1 MTRRLVSVAV
11 PVPLYTAFDYQV
23 PAEIEAE
30 NALLAGMRVRLPFGR
45 RELTGVVLKT
55 GVAPDPSAAEGHYRE
70 LLRVLD
76 AEAMLSEDQLG
87 LAAWIADYY
96 RHPIGEVVA
105 AMLPVALRADEPA
118 VLKRPLRYAITDA
131 GRAALA
137 ALPARSKKLR
147 ELLSRLDTAA
157 AERAALSAPAAT
169 LRRALDEA
177 WIAESADPA
186 PAAPA
191 VVLPNPADLPAL
203 TDDQARAV
211 DALSASSGFGV
222 HLLHGVTGSGKTEVY
237 LRAIAAALAAGK
249 QVLVLVPEIGLTPQ
263 LLQRVRERFGAAAVA
278 GSHSALSET
287 ERGQVWLRA
296 RAGILPIVVGTRSAV
311 LLPLPRL
318 GLVIVDEEHDVSF
331 KQQDGLRY
339 SARDLAVLR
348 GQRAGAPVI
357 LGSATPSLETLV
369 HAQNGRYAWL
379 KLPQRVRQVP
389 PPRLQLLDVRGM
401 PLKDGLS
408 PALAVAV
415 ARHLAD
421 GGQVLLFINRR
432 GYAPALLCHDCGWTA
447 QCKHCDSRMTLH
459 RGRGRLICH
468 HCGARQAAPR
478 VCPQCQSKQLVPLG
492 QGTERVE
499 EGLRERF
506 PEARVERFDSDR
518 LRSFKALDTVLRD
531 TREGRV
537 DILVGTQM
545 LAKGHDF
552 AGLSLVG
559 IVDAD
564 ASLFSVDFRSLERMG
579 QLLTQVAGRA
589 GRAERRGEVL
599 VQTHQPEHPALLRL
613 VGQGYDGLAELLIA
627 ERRIAGLPPF
637 AHLALLRAEAKTEQ
651 AAIAF
656 LEAALGCLPVVE
668 GLQALGPVPAPMER
682 RAGRYRAQL
691 LLQAQERSALHRA
704 LKPWPPLLDTL
715 PGARAVRW
723 SLDVDPVDLY

>member
-1 MTRRLVSVAV
+1 MKPGLISIAV
-11 PVPLYTAFDYQV
+11 PVPLYTAFDYRL
-23 PAEIEAE
+23 PEG
-30 NALLAGMRVRLPFGR
+30 LAAAPGCRVRVPFGR

-55 GVAPDPSAAEGHYRE
+55 GVEPAADAAEGHYRD

-76 AEAMLSEDQLG
+76 AEPLLSDEQLA

-105 AMLPVALRADEPA
+105 AMLPVALRGEEPA
-118 VLKRPLRYAITDA
+118 TLRRAPRFAITAA

-137 ALPARSKKLR
+137 ALPARSQRLR
-147 ELLSRLDTAA
+147 DLLVQLAA
-157 AERAALSAPAAT
+157 APAERAAIAAPAAV
-169 LRRALDEA
+169 LRRAMEQQWVAETQADMPLSA
-177 WIAESADPA
+177 IVAPIAELPVLTEDQASAVA
-186 PAAPA
+186 ALAAAPC
-191 VVLPNPADLPAL
+191 
-203 TDDQARAV
+203 
-211 DALSASSGFGV
+211 FGV

-237 LRAIAAALAAGK
+237 LRAIATALAAGR

-296 RAGILPIVVGTRSAV
+296 RSGELAIVVGTRSAA

-357 LGSATPSLETLV
+357 LGSATPSLESLQ
-369 HAQNGRYAWL
+369 HAQSGRYAWL
-379 KLPQRVRQVP
+379 RMSKRVHQLAPPQ
-389 PPRLQLLDVRGM
+389 LQLIDVRGQV
-401 PLKDGLS
+401 LQDGLS
-408 PALAVAV
+408 PTLAAAI
-415 ARHLAD
+415 ARHLQQ

-432 GYAPALLCHDCGWTA
+432 GYAPALLCHDCGWSA
-447 QCKHCDSRMTLH
+447 QCRNCDSRMTWH

-468 HCGARQAAPR
+468 HCGARQAPPR
-478 VCPQCQSKQLVPLG
+478 HCPQCSSKQLVALG

-499 EGLRERF
+499 ETLRAGF

-518 LRSFKALDTVLRD
+518 LRSLRALDTLLRD

-537 DILVGTQM
+537 NILVGTQM

-564 ASLFSVDFRSLERMG
+564 QALYSVDFRALERMG

-589 GRAERRGEVL
+589 GRADKPGEVL
-599 VQTHQPEHPALLRL
+599 VQTHQPEHPALRRL
-613 VGQGYDGLAELLIA
+613 VDRGYDGLAELLLI

-637 AHLALLRAEAKTEQ
+637 AHLAMLRAEARNEADATGFLQ
-651 AAIAF
+651 AALA
-656 LEAALGCLPVVE
+656 CLPVVE
-668 GLQALGPVPAPMER
+668 GLEALGPVPAPMER

-691 LLQAQERSALHRA
+691 LLQSQERAPLHRA
-704 LKPWPPLLDTL
+704 LKPWPMLLDSL

-723 SLDVDPVDLY
+723 SLDVDPIDLY

>member
-1 MTRRLVSVAV
+1 MTQSLVSVAV
-11 PVPLYTAFDYQV
+11 PVPLYTAFDYLI
-23 PAEIEAE
+23 PAGISVFP
-30 NALLAGMRVRLPFGR
+30 GCRVRLPFGR
-45 RELTGVVLKT
+45 RELTGVVLKI
-55 GVAPDPSAAEGHYRE
+55 GVDADPNAAAGHYRE
-70 LLRVLD
+70 LLRALD
-76 AEAMLSEDQLG
+76 TQPLLSEEQLA

-105 AMLPVALRADEPA
+105 AMLPVALRGDQPA
-118 VLKRPLRYAITDA
+118 LLRQPLRYAITPA
-131 GRAALA
+131 GREALSR
-137 ALPARSKKLR
+137 LPARALR
-147 ELLSRLDTAA
+147 LRGLLTRLAA
-157 AERAALSAPAAT
+157 APAERAALVAPAAV
-169 LRRALDEA
+169 LRRALAEQ
-177 WIAESADPA
+177 WIGEQVEETPTA
-186 PAAPA
+186 PT
-191 VVLPNPADLPAL
+191 VVLPAIGDLPAL
-203 TDDQARAV
+203 TEDQARAV
-211 DALSASSGFGV
+211 DALAASPGFGV

-237 LRAIAAALAAGK
+237 LRAITSALAAGH

-263 LLQRVRERFGAAAVA
+263 LLERVRERFGAAAVA

-296 RAGILPIVVGTRSAV
+296 RSGTLPIVVGTRSAV

-348 GQRAGAPVI
+348 GQRVAAPVI
-357 LGSATPSLETLV
+357 LGSATPSLESLA
-369 HAQNGRYAWL
+369 HAQTGRYAWL
-379 KLPQRVRQVP
+379 RLPQRVRQVP
-389 PPRLQLLDVRGM
+389 PPRLQLLDMRG
-401 PLKDGLS
+401 LALHNGLS
-408 PALAVAV
+408 PALAHAV
-415 ARHLAD
+415 ARHLHD

-447 QCKHCDSRMTLH
+447 QCRHCDARMTLH

-468 HCGARQAAPR
+468 HCGAKQAAPR
-478 VCPQCQSKQLVPLG
+478 ACPQCQSRQLVALG

-499 EGLRERF
+499 EALRERF

-518 LRSFKALDTVLRD
+518 LRSLRALDALLRD

-537 DILVGTQM
+537 NILVGTQM

-564 ASLFSVDFRSLERMG
+564 QALFSVDFRALERMG

-589 GRAERRGEVL
+589 GRADKRGEVL

-613 VGQGYDGLAELLIA
+613 VEQGYDGLAELLIA

-637 AHLALLRAEAKTEQ
+637 AYLALLRAEAKLED

-656 LEAALGCLPVVE
+656 LEAALACLPVVE
-668 GLQALGPVPAPMER
+668 GLHALGPVPAPMER

-691 LLQAQERSALHRA
+691 LLQAQERTSLHRA
-704 LKPWPPLLDTL
+704 LKPWPMLLDAL

>member
-1 MTRRLVSVAV
+1 
-11 PVPLYTAFDYQV
+11 
-23 PAEIEAE
+23 
-30 NALLAGMRVRLPFGR
+30 
-45 RELTGVVLKT
+45 
-55 GVAPDPSAAEGHYRE
+55 
-70 LLRVLD
+70 
-76 AEAMLSEDQLG
+76 
-87 LAAWIADYY
+87 
-96 RHPIGEVVA
+96 
-105 AMLPVALRADEPA
+105 
-118 VLKRPLRYAITDA
+118 
-131 GRAALA
+131 
-137 ALPARSKKLR
+137 
-147 ELLSRLDTAA
+147 
-157 AERAALSAPAAT
+157 
-169 LRRALDEA
+169 
-177 WIAESADPA
+177 
-186 PAAPA
+186 
-191 VVLPNPADLPAL
+191 L

-211 DALSASSGFGV
+211 DALAGSIGFGV

-296 RAGILPIVVGTRSAV
+296 QAGELSIVVGTRSAV

-348 GQRAGAPVI
+348 GQRAGAAVI
-357 LGSATPSLETLV
+357 LGSATPSLESLA
-369 HAQNGRYAWL
+369 HAHSGRYAWL
-379 KLPQRVRQVP
+379 KLPKRVRQVA
-389 PPRLQLLDVRGM
+389 PPRLQLLDVRGIT
-401 PLKDGLS
+401 LQNGLS
-408 PALAVAV
+408 PALASAV
-415 ARHLAD
+415 ARHLQD

-468 HCGARQAAPR
+468 HCGAKQAAPR

-499 EGLRERF
+499 EALRERF

-518 LRSFKALDTVLRD
+518 LRSLKALDTLLRD

-537 DILVGTQM
+537 NILVGTQM

-564 ASLFSVDFRSLERMG
+564 QALFSVDFRSLERMG

-589 GRAERRGEVL
+589 GRAEKRGEVL

-613 VGQGYDGLAELLIA
+613 VEQGYDGLAELLIA

-637 AHLALLRAEAKTEQ
+637 AHLALLRAEAKTEE

-656 LEAALGCLPVVE
+656 LEAALACLPVVE

-691 LLQAQERSALHRA
+691 LLQAQERTSLHRA
-704 LKPWPPLLDTL
+704 LKPWPMLLDAL